1 MDDRVSRYR
10 TEPVQV
16 ISVESERPSSAQD
29 GEIQGSS
36 TNMNGDVTLN
46 NRLLYAAGENDVDRA
61 IALLSQGA
69 TINCVDSRDGQTPL
83 HKGCSS
89 GNSEIVK
96 FLIRRGADVDVRDFL
111 GNTPLH
117 VACSTRNEGAVK
129 LLIEGGAD
137 VNKMMN
143 TGETALHVASN
154 FGEVGILRLLLETG
168 VEIDATG
175 NDGRTPL
182 HKAAIGGSQDTAE
195 ILLQFQAAVD
205 AVDHWGQTALHLC
218 LSGKSVGVMEVLLR
232 YGADVNLVDHD
243 GNTVLHKVCRYGWE
257 DVVKL
262 LLRYG
267 ADVDM
272 KGSEGVSALQVAKQG
287 RMKEIVDML
296 AQYSKLSDELE
307 AQRLAYTRPVS
318 DDSVDRPVFDS
329 VEKASEDPEEESI
342 GMQLTPDF
350 DPNLWSGVRRDN
362 GDGFVLASYNKHDI
376 SFDAKLESIRPCVHE
391 GREMHEIQLKLN
403 FMRPYSM
410 SHRIRYAQ
418 VDAIV
423 SSNDAAKSPHIR
435 EVMPQADRMEVSDQ
449 EITSG
454 QKLTVGAAGGGGPSN
469 VNISMEGSKTRKSTF
484 KGVRI
489 IHGAIR
495 DRLHASWRLYEEPGS
510 KSGLPEI
517 VRLLLLVNC
526 EAEFDIRLSLSVK
539 ACHLFSFGIPRTLTA
554 PEGPIY
560 SIPKLD
566 DISAYDQESRL
577 RQMLDVADRAAVM
590 VEEADQLRKSF
601 LLAIRAHKKK
611 HLIMQAGAKESYAQE
626 WADVVDASKSG
637 DFTNLREMMLAM
649 EESAPEPELGR
660 RRRQEDRPD
669 SPATPRRW
677 LPPGEARWDPTP
689 RAERPRILSG
699 YLERNMDRRGYNP
712 VSRNALESFSAVGPG
727 YNVSRLA

>member
-1 MDDRVSRYR
+1 MD
-10 TEPVQV
+10 
-16 ISVESERPSSAQD
+16 
-29 GEIQGSS
+29 
-36 TNMNGDVTLN
+36 GDVAHN

-69 TINCVDSRDGQTPL
+69 RIDYVDSKDGQTPL
-83 HKGCSS
+83 HKACSS

-96 FLIRRGADVDVRDFL
+96 FIIRRGADVDVRDFL

-137 VNKMMN
+137 VNQIMN

-154 FGEVGILRLLLETG
+154 FGEVGIVRLLLETDA
-168 VEIDATG
+168 EIDIKG

-182 HKAAIGGSQDTAE
+182 HKAALGG
-195 ILLQFQAAVD
+195 
-205 AVDHWGQTALHLC
+205 TALHLC
-218 LSGKSVGVMEVLLR
+218 LSGKSVEVMEVLLR
-232 YGADVNLVDHD
+232 YGADVNLVDDD
-243 GNTVLHKVCRYGWE
+243 GNTVLHKVCRFGWK

-262 LLRYG
+262 LLKYG

-272 KGSEGVSALQVAKQG
+272 KGYEGMSALQLAKQWG
-287 RMKEIVDML
+287 LKEIVDLL

-307 AQRLAYTRPVS
+307 EQPLAYTKPMS
-318 DDSVDRPVFDS
+318 DDPVGRPIRDLF
-329 VEKASEDPEEESI
+329 EKASEDPEEESI
-342 GMQLTPDF
+342 GMHLTPESN
-350 DPNLWSGVRRDN
+350 PNLWSGVRRDN
-362 GDGFVLASYNKHDI
+362 GDGFVLASYDNHDI

-423 SSNDAAKSPHIR
+423 SSDNAENGPHIR
-435 EVMPQADRMEVSDQ
+435 GVMPQADRMEVSEQ

-454 QKLTVGAAGGGGPSN
+454 QKFTVGAAGSGGPSN

-539 ACHLFSFGIPRTLTA
+539 ACHLLSFGIPRTLTA

-566 DISAYDQESRL
+566 AISAYDQESRL

-590 VEEADQLRKSF
+590 VEEADKLQKSF
-601 LLAIRAHKKK
+601 SQALRAHKKK
-611 HLIMQAGAKESYAQE
+611 HLIMQAGAKESHSQE
-626 WADVVDASKSG
+626 WADIVDASKSG

-649 EESAPEPELGR
+649 EEPEPELDR
-660 RRRQEDRPD
+660 RRRQEDRLD
-669 SPATPRRW
+669 SSAPPRRW
-677 LPPGEARWDPTP
+677 LPPGEARWDPPP
-689 RAERPRILSG
+689 RAEPPRMLSG
-699 YLERNMDRRGYNP
+699 YLERRGYDP
-712 VSRNALESFSAVGPG
+712 APRNALESFSAVGPG